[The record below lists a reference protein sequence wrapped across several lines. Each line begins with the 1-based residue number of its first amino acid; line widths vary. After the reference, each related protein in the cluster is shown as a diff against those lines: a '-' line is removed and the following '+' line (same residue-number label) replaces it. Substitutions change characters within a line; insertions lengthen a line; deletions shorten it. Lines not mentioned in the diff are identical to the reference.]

1 MCMDRQIL
9 LKCLLRLN
17 TSHIKGHVLGVHML
31 AATNKQTATNNV
43 FDTREEAVEPV
54 SHHVPIR
61 MAPGSSS

>member
-1 MCMDRQIL
+1 
-9 LKCLLRLN
+9 
-17 TSHIKGHVLGVHML
+17 ML